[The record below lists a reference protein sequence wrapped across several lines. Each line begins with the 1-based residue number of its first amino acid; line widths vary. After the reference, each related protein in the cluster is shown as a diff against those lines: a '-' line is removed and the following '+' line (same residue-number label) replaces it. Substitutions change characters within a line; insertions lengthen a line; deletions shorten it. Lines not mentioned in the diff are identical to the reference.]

1 VKLSLLVGSQFV
13 RSQMAFDALGEF
25 ADTGET
31 LAPPTAECNQNI
43 LTIDKGFVLQ

>member
-1 VKLSLLVGSQFV
+1 MKLSLLVGSQFV

-43 LTIDKGFVLQ
+43 LTVDDGLVLE